1 MILQMKIKK
10 YEVCVLY
17 TEHWNGIKNE
27 IEKINDSQKG
37 EYDEDFLKIKF
48 SADDNLP
55 LNKP

>member
-1 MILQMKIKK
+1 MKIKK

-17 TEHWNGIKNE
+17 TECWDGVKNE

-37 EYDEDFLKIKF
+37 EYDKDFLKIKF

>member
-1 MILQMKIKK
+1 MKIKK

-17 TEHWNGIKNE
+17 TEHWDGIKNE